1 MNSEQSA
8 DVRRRAFVV
17 MLRRAVTVLK
27 LRMHREYSLASPEG
41 GSSTASGLAKD
52 LSFSDAVMAANKLS
66 SCRYDG
72 SSAFCLN
79 FSEVPLK
86 EAESFFLQWKIAN
99 PHAVPSDR
107 YHLKCLADAMDAV
120 ALGYCYPKDEFIVRV
135 SENFDSWKLCSLS

>member
-27 LRMHREYSLASPEG
+27 LRMHREYPLTSPEG
-41 GSSTASGLAKD
+41 SSGTALGLVRD
-52 LSFSDAVMAANKLS
+52 LSFLDAVAAANKLS
-66 SCRYDG
+66 FCQYGG

-79 FSEVPLK
+79 FSRDPLK
-86 EAESFFLQWKIAN
+86 EAESFFLQWRVAN

-107 YHLKCLADAMDAV
+107 FHLKCLADAMDAV
-120 ALGYCYPKDEFIVRV
+120 SLSQCYPKDEFTVRV
-135 SENFDSWKLCSLS
+135 SENFDSWKLSFPS

>member
-8 DVRRRAFVV
+8 DARRRAFVV

-27 LRMHREYSLASPEG
+27 LRMHKEYSLASPEG

-79 FSEVPLK
+79 FGEVPLK
-86 EAESFFLQWKIAN
+86 EAESFFLS
-99 PHAVPSDR
+99 VEDREPSR
-107 YHLKCLADAMDAV
+107 RSF
-120 ALGYCYPKDEFIVRV
+120 G
-135 SENFDSWKLCSLS
+135 